1 MAGIE
6 VRAVARNVRMSP
18 QKVRL
23 ICDAIKGKGVNEAL
37 SVLRFM
43 PQRASEPVAKAVK
56 SAVAN
61 AENNLDLDAQDLLV
75 LRAQADEGLSL
86 RRFRAK
92 ARGRIGRFRRRATH
106 ITVVVAERG
115 G

>member
-1 MAGIE
+1 MQA
-6 VRAVARNVRMSP
+6 RAEARYLRMSP

>member
-1 MAGIE
+1 MPGIE
-6 VRAVARNVRMSP
+6 VRAIARNVRMSP

-23 ICDAIKGKGVNEAL
+23 VCDAIKGKKVADAL
-37 SVLRFM
+37 ALLRFM
-43 PQRASEPVAKAVK
+43 PQRASGPVAKAVQ

-61 AENNLDLDAQDLLV
+61 AENNLDLDAQDLEV
-75 LRAQADEGLSL
+75 VRVQADEGLSL

-115 G
+115 A

>member
-1 MAGIE
+1 MPGIE
-6 VRAVARNVRMSP
+6 IRAVARNVRMSP

-23 ICDAIKGKGVNEAL
+23 VCDAIKGKGVDEAL
-37 SVLRFM
+37 AILRFL
-43 PQRASEPVAKAVK
+43 PQRASGPVAKVVK

-75 LRAQADEGLSL
+75 LRAHADEGLSL

-92 ARGRIGRFRRRATH
+92 ARGRIGRFRRRAAH

-115 G
+115 D